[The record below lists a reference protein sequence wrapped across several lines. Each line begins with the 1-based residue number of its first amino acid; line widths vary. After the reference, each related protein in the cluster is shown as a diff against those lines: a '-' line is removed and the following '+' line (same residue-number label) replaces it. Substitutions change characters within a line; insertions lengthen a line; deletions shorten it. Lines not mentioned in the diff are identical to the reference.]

1 MVSVSRRKNGYGN
14 ANQFSWS
21 VISLISV
28 SALIVAKVTNNFFF
42 SAQTMHVNCFIE
54 LTSGMNLYL
63 TILLRYLIIRS
74 KLILNRI
81 EML

>member
-1 MVSVSRRKNGYGN
+1 MFPVGKMAMAMQISFHSQLYLRFQWLLLLLRK
-14 ANQFSWS
+14 
-21 VISLISV
+21 SLI
-28 SALIVAKVTNNFFF
+28 IFFF
-42 SAQTMHVNCFIE
+42 SAQTACVNCFNE

-63 TILLRYLIIRS
+63 TILLRYLIIPG